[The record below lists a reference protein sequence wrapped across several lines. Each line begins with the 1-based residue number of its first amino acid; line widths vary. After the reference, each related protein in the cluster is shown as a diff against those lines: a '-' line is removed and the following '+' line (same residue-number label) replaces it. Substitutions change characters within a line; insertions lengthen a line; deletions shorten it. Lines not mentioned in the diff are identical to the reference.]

1 MRRVVRLVPLYLAL
15 LAYSALVLV
24 PLLALLSA
32 SFKTAGEV
40 FEPQLIPQSPTLEN
54 YRIALEKFPLG
65 RFLLNSLL
73 VSLAVALGQVVTSA
87 LAGYALARVRL
98 PGKRFLFGGV
108 VALLLVP
115 GEVTFLPLY
124 EAVSRLG
131 WLDSYAA
138 LIVPFLAT
146 PLGIFLLRQFFLTLP
161 QDLFDAARIDGAGHL
176 RMLWHVALPLAR
188 PALGALGALSFLSAW
203 NMYLWPLVVTRSTQM
218 QTVQIGVNMILNE
231 EAARWNVVAAGAIL
245 ALLPTLLAF
254 LVAQRQFVRGITLG
268 GLKG

>member
-1 MRRVVRLVPLYLAL
+1 M
-15 LAYSALVLV
+15 
-24 PLLALLSA
+24 
-32 SFKTAGEV
+32 
-40 FEPQLIPQSPTLEN
+40 
-54 YRIALEKFPLG
+54 
-65 RFLLNSLL
+65 
-73 VSLAVALGQVVTSA
+73 
-87 LAGYALARVRL
+87 
-98 PGKRFLFGGV
+98 

-124 EAVSRLG
+124 DLVTHLG
-131 WLDSYAA
+131 WLDTYWA
-138 LIVPFLAT
+138 LVVPFLAT
-146 PLGIFLLRQFFLTLP
+146 PIGIFLMRQFFKTLP

-203 NMYLWPLVVTRSTQM
+203 NMYLWPLVVTRSTEM

-245 ALLPTLLAF
+245 ALLPTLVAF

>member
-1 MRRVVRLVPLYLAL
+1 MKRGLLFLYLAL
-15 LAYSALVLV
+15 GAYSVFILL
-24 PLLALLSA
+24 PLLALFSA
-32 SFKTAGEV
+32 SFKPAQEV
-40 FEPQLIPQSPTLEN
+40 FDPNLIPKEVTLEN

-65 RFLLNSLL
+65 RFLLNSLMVATL
-73 VSLAVALGQVVTSA
+73 VALGQVVTSA

-98 PGKRFLFGGV
+98 PGREWLFGGV

-124 EAVSRLG
+124 DLVTRLG
-131 WLDSYAA
+131 WLDTYWA
-138 LIVPFLAT
+138 LVVPFLST
-146 PLGIFLLRQFFLTLP
+146 PMGVFLLRQFFKTLP

-176 RMLWHVALPLAR
+176 RMLWYVALPLAR

-203 NMYLWPLVVTRSTQM
+203 NMYLWPLVVTRSTEM

-231 EAARWNVVAAGAIL
+231 EAARWNVVAAGAVL
-245 ALLPTLLAF
+245 ALLPTLVAF